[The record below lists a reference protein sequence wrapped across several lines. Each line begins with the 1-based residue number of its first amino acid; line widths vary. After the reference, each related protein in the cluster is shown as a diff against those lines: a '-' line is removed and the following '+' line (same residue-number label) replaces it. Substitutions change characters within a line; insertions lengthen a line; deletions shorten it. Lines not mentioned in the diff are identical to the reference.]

1 MSGTAVKS
9 VYVRISFD
17 TASVYIC
24 AEGMKHLS
32 VYSVTAYAS
41 YNLRYRGV
49 IQICRRIKK
58 IYC

>member
-32 VYSVTAYAS
+32 VTSVTAYAS

-49 IQICRRIKK
+49 IQICRRI
-58 IYC
+58 